1 MWCVTRMC
9 DCKGVG
15 LFQSCPSRGMQ
26 PLPVNFTLQ
35 RVPTTKWL
43 YFGKMCTL
51 PIDSGLFE
59 AHRTCLGPCKI
70 GQNTHP
76 SYMTFSGNHLLDT
89 NRTCKICAC
98 RFSQFAASHANTCAA
113 SNIISSLSSATRATS
128 GGMLPAAAMAWRF
141 CGSSAKVARCCTA
154 ASFSAWL
161 VSCFAVKMLMA
172 VIISIASHGDGRD
185 LEPQIHDIWTK
196 WSVNPLAM
204 TLHLS
209 SWIWPFGNS
218 KLWHIEFNVRS
229 LLQMMMVRGFV
240 TNDQRMGISAING
253 NSRIL
258 KWRYCTM

>member
-1 MWCVTRMC
+1 MC

-128 GGMLPAAAMAWRF
+128 GGMLPKLGQGRQMLDRRQLLSVAGLMLRGQNADGSDNLHRQPWR
-141 CGSSAKVARCCTA
+141 
-154 ASFSAWL
+154 
-161 VSCFAVKMLMA
+161 
-172 VIISIASHGDGRD
+172 
-185 LEPQIHDIWTK
+185 
-196 WSVNPLAM
+196 
-204 TLHLS
+204 
-209 SWIWPFGNS
+209 WP
-218 KLWHIEFNVRS
+218 
-229 LLQMMMVRGFV
+229 
-240 TNDQRMGISAING
+240 
-253 NSRIL
+253 
-258 KWRYCTM
+258 